1 LQRHRRLQQLW
12 QVLLASTA
20 LPGHLQAAADAPS
33 LTLLESSQ
41 AGELKPAPPPS
52 MTRWECGRRPARSWP
67 RSARTSTSPAARMCV
82 PWLQSR
88 PVGRTTSA
96 CLCEAVYSAKP
107 KLRVCC
113 ACCFSARLSL
123 RRMGRAHVLARMVC
137 TCMVGPYAAG
147 HPPVR
152 LMTRVQRCGG
162 LQTFAHYAADMPGC
176 ERAQPRPL
184 PGIGASAVDAERSH
198 THGDANMDQ
207 HTH

>member
-1 LQRHRRLQQLW
+1 
-12 QVLLASTA
+12 
-20 LPGHLQAAADAPS
+20 
-33 LTLLESSQ
+33 
-41 AGELKPAPPPS
+41 
-52 MTRWECGRRPARSWP
+52 
-67 RSARTSTSPAARMCV
+67 
-82 PWLQSR
+82 
-88 PVGRTTSA
+88 
-96 CLCEAVYSAKP
+96 
-107 KLRVCC
+107 
-113 ACCFSARLSL
+113 
-123 RRMGRAHVLARMVC
+123 MGRAHVLARMVC

-184 PGIGASAVDAERSH
+184 PGIGASAVDAELSH